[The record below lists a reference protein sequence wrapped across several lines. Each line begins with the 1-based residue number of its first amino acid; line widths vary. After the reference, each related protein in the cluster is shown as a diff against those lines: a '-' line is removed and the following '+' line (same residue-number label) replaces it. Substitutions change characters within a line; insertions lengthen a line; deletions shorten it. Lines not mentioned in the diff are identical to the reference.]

1 MWLKT
6 LNLVDFYC
14 LFYIIRLITRVLKY
28 LREGMCYRKVTTNFT
43 RKNIMFSENDQ
54 KLRFSLTI
62 KINRKIFCE
71 RDRGYWIQM
80 TVLNHQVIF
89 KVKYEQIKVFKIN
102 FWYILASCFLIIIYA
117 RFDIGYN
124 KITIYTQS
132 QIYVDL
138 LAVSEMILYLH
149 RFNISHMI

>member
-1 MWLKT
+1 M
-6 LNLVDFYC
+6 
-14 LFYIIRLITRVLKY
+14 KY

-71 RDRGYWIQM
+71 RGRGYWIQM

-102 FWYILASCFLIIIYA
+102 F
-117 RFDIGYN
+117 
-124 KITIYTQS
+124 
-132 QIYVDL
+132 
-138 LAVSEMILYLH
+138 
-149 RFNISHMI
+149 